1 MFVFYVCNRI
11 VGSIFG
17 LLIRRLFDRFHCTHW
32 TFILVFVFTFLLNLG
47 IVNANI
53 FREFLQNLSFS
64 HVNFCAKYFLLV
76 RCLMRINIGESW
88 EFQGQLQTFS
98 SGTRCRRWK
107 EVQSNLIKTLLQNM
121 ESFMGMQHRYLVR
134 KTPRKCFHNNIFRLY
149 IFDSHA
155 FSTMDLEMLKSIFI
169 KNFRNFQNRFVCVR
183 I

>member
-1 MFVFYVCNRI
+1 MFIFYVCNRI
-11 VGSIFG
+11 IGFIFG
-17 LLIRRLFDRFHCTHW
+17 LLIRHLFDRFYCTHW

-64 HVNFCAKYFLLV
+64 HVNFCANYFFLV
-76 RCLMRINIGESW
+76 RCLMRINIDESW

-107 EVQSNLIKTLLQNM
+107 GVLSNLIKTLSQNM
-121 ESFMGMQHRYLVR
+121 ESFTGMQVCSDSSKNSR
-134 KTPRKCFHNNIFRLY
+134 KMLSQQYFRLY

-155 FSTMDLEMLKSIFI
+155 FSTMDLEMLKGIFI